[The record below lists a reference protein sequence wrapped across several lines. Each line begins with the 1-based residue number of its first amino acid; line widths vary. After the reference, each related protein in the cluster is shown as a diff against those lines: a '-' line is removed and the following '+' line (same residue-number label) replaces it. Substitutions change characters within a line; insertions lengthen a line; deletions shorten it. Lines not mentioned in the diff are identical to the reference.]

1 MERERE
7 EEREHQLFIVSQRL
21 PVTVQQSR
29 KEGQPPREGERGIE
43 E

>member
-7 EEREHQLFIVSQRL
+7 EEREQQLFIASQRL

-29 KEGQPPREGERGIE
+29 KEGQTLREE